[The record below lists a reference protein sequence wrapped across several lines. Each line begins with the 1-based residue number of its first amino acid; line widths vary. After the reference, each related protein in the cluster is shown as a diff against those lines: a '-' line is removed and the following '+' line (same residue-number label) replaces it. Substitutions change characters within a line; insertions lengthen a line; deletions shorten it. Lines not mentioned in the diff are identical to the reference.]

1 VSTVKNY
8 KKKDAHMNTV
18 FPTLRMSLLGAIM
31 ALSPMT
37 LVQAKTPADQ
47 LIVGMSMVNLFSID
61 PANAPGLDAS
71 GVNANLYDTLVKR
84 DHGNPEKHLPQLA
97 ERWEVS
103 EDGKQITFHLRSDVR
118 FHSGNALTAEDVAW
132 SLYRVMKLNFGL
144 ATTWKAYGYSVDN
157 IQGLIRATDA
167 QTLVVDLPQPTD
179 PLLVIDSLA
188 ISPSAV
194 VVDRQE
200 ALKHEKNGDL
210 GAAWLVTHEAGSGPF
225 TLSKWSA
232 NDALVMSRF
241 DGYWAGPA
249 KMKRVLV
256 RHMTES
262 QSLRLMLE
270 RGDLDLVYGMAAP
283 DIKAIEHSDTLQ
295 VQPLQRGTMYYVAMS
310 MKQPEF
316 ANRKVREAVRN
327 LIDYQGLD
335 EQVMPHYGKLNQQPM
350 QLGLAAR
357 LPDPGY
363 KMDVAKA
370 KALLAEAGYPQGFTT
385 TIRTLS
391 EPPFID
397 IAARMQS
404 TLAEGGIKASIVTG
418 TGNQV
423 YGAMRAR
430 NFEMIVARGAE
441 RYPHPYFSL
450 RTFIYNPDNGDA
462 AGLPNF
468 QGWRASFFDRQ
479 LNELIDRVG
488 VERDADKRLSL
499 YHQAQKLYD
508 EQVGPIMMISQMTD
522 TAVSA
527 VDVKGFVG
535 DDAEAT
541 RYLGVYKQR

>member
-1 VSTVKNY
+1 
-8 KKKDAHMNTV
+8 MNTV
-18 FPTLRMSLLGAIM
+18 LPTLRMSLLGAIM
-31 ALSPMT
+31 ALSPIAA
-37 LVQAKTPADQ
+37 VQAKTPADQ

-103 EDGKQITFHLRSDVR
+103 EDGKQITFHLRNGVK

-232 NDALVMSRF
+232 NDSLVMSRF
-241 DGYWAGPA
+241 DDYWAGPA

-283 DIKAIEHSDTLQ
+283 DIKAIEHSDKLQ
-295 VQPLQRGTMYYVAMS
+295 VQSLQRGTMYYVAMS

-316 ANRKVREAVRN
+316 ANQKVREAVRN

-350 QLGLAAR
+350 QLGLEAR

-370 KALLAEAGYPQGFTT
+370 KALLAEAGYPQGFST

-468 QGWRASFFDRQ
+468 QGWRASFFNRQ
-479 LNELIDRVG
+479 LNELIDQVG
-488 VERDADKRLSL
+488 VERDAGKRLSL

-527 VDVKGFVG
+527 VDVKGFVD

>member
-1 VSTVKNY
+1 MK
-8 KKKDAHMNTV
+8 TV
-18 FPTLRMSLLGAIM
+18 FPTLRMSLLGAIL
-31 ALSPMT
+31 ALSPMAA
-37 LVQAKTPADQ
+37 VNAKTPADQ
-47 LIVGMSMVNLFSID
+47 LIIGMSMVNLFSID

-84 DHGNPEKHLPQLA
+84 DNGNPDKHLPQLA
-97 ERWEVS
+97 QRWDVS
-103 EDGKQITFHLRSDVR
+103 EDGKQITFHLRTDVT

-144 ATTWKAYGYSVDN
+144 ATTWKAYGYSVEN

-167 QTLVVDLPQPTD
+167 HTLVVDLPQPTD

-194 VVDRQE
+194 IVDRQE

-210 GAAWLVTHEAGSGPF
+210 GAAWLVTNEAGSGPF
-225 TLSKWSA
+225 TLAKWTA
-232 NDALVMSRF
+232 NDSLVMNRF
-241 DGYWAGPA
+241 DGYWGDKA

-270 RGDLDLVYGMAAP
+270 RGDLDLAYGIAGP
-283 DIKAIEHSDTLQ
+283 DIKAIEGSDKLQ
-295 VQPLQRGTMYYVAMS
+295 VQALQRGTMYYVAMS

-316 ANRKVREAVRN
+316 ANKKVREAVRN
-327 LIDYQGLD
+327 LIDYKGLD

-350 QLGLAAR
+350 QLGLEAR

-363 KMDVAKA
+363 TMDVTKA
-370 KALLAEAGYPQGFTT
+370 KALLAEAGYPNGFKT

-391 EPPFID
+391 ESPFIE
-397 IAARMQS
+397 IASRMQA
-404 TLAEGGIKASIVTG
+404 TLKQGGIDAQIIQG

-450 RTFIYNPDNGDA
+450 RTFAYNPDNSDN

-468 QGWRASFFDRQ
+468 QGWRASFFSRQ
-479 LNELIDRVG
+479 LNDLIDRVG
-488 VERDADKRLSL
+488 VERDASKRLSL

-508 EQVGPIMMISQMTD
+508 EQAGPIMIVSQMTD

-527 VDVKGFVG
+527 IDVKGFTG

>member
-1 VSTVKNY
+1 MKSAYSTLSFGVLL
-8 KKKDAHMNTV
+8 A
-18 FPTLRMSLLGAIM
+18 TLALG
-31 ALSPMT
+31 PMT
-37 LVQAKTPADQ
+37 VAQAKTPADQ

-71 GVNANLYDTLVKR
+71 GVNANLYDTLIKR
-84 DHGNPEKHLPQLA
+84 DQGNPEKHLPQLA
-97 ERWEVS
+97 ERWEIS
-103 EDGKQITFHLRSDVR
+103 EDGKQITFHLRQDVT
-118 FHSGNALTAEDVAW
+118 FHSGNRLTADDVAW

-144 ATTWKAYGYSVDN
+144 ATTWKAYGFNVDN
-157 IQGLIRATDA
+157 IQSLIRASDEY
-167 QTLVVDLPQPTD
+167 TLVIDLPQVMD
-179 PLLVIDSLA
+179 PLLVVDSLA

-194 VVDRQE
+194 VVDRKT
-200 ALKHEKNGDL
+200 AMAHEKDGDL

-225 TLSKWSA
+225 VLTKWSA
-232 NDALVMSRF
+232 NDSLLLTRF
-241 DGYWAGPA
+241 DGYWGGPA
-249 KMKRVLV
+249 KLKRVVV

-270 RGDLDLVYGMAAP
+270 RGDLDMAYGMAAP
-283 DIKAIEHSDTLQ
+283 DIRAIDGSPDVQ
-295 VQPLQRGTMYYVAMS
+295 VQSLPRGTMYYVAMS

-316 ANRKVREAVRN
+316 AQPKVREAIRN
-327 LIDYQGLD
+327 LIDYTGLD
-335 EQVMPHYGKLNQQPM
+335 QQVMPYYGTLNQQPM
-350 QLGLAAR
+350 QLNLQAR

-363 KMDVAKA
+363 HLDPAKA
-370 KALLAEAGYPQGFTT
+370 RQLLTEAGYPEGFST

-397 IAARMQS
+397 IAARLQS

-430 NFEMIVARGAE
+430 NFEIIVARGAE

-450 RTFIYNPDNGDA
+450 RTFAYNPDNSDD

-468 QGWRASFFDRQ
+468 QGWRASFFSPPI
-479 LNELIDRVG
+479 NSLIEQAG
-488 VERDADKRLSL
+488 VERDSTRRVSL
-499 YHQAQKLYD
+499 YHQAQTLYD
-508 EQVGPIMMISQMTD
+508 QQVGPIMMISQMTD
-522 TAVSA
+522 TVVSA
-527 VDVKGFVG
+527 ADVKGFTG

>member
-1 VSTVKNY
+1 MK
-8 KKKDAHMNTV
+8 TV
-18 FPTLRMSLLGAIM
+18 FPPLRMALLGA
-31 ALSPMT
+31 ALLLGP
-37 LVQAKTPADQ
+37 LAVVQAKTPGDQ

-71 GVNANLYDTLVKR
+71 GINANLYDTLIKR
-84 DHGNPEKHLPQLA
+84 DQGNPDKHLPQLA
-97 ERWEVS
+97 ERWDVS
-103 EDGKQITFHLRSDVR
+103 EDGKQITFHLRGDVL
-118 FHSGNALTAEDVAW
+118 FHSGNPLTAEDVAW
-132 SLYRVMKLNFGL
+132 SLYRVMKLNYGL
-144 ATTWKAYGYSVDN
+144 ATTWKAYGYSVEN
-157 IQGLIRATDA
+157 IQKLIRATDSH
-167 QTLVVDLPQPTD
+167 TLVIDLPQPTA

-188 ISPSAV
+188 VSPSAV
-194 VVDRQE
+194 VVDRQQV
-200 ALKHEKNGDL
+200 LKHEKNGDL
-210 GAAWLVTHEAGSGPF
+210 GAAWLVTNEAGSGPF
-225 TLSKWSA
+225 TLTKWSA
-232 NDALVMSRF
+232 NDALVMTRF

-270 RGDLDLVYGMAAP
+270 RGDLDLAYGMAAP
-283 DIKAIEHSDTLQ
+283 DIKAIESSDTLQ
-295 VQPLQRGTMYYVAMS
+295 VQALQRGTLYYVAMS

-335 EQVMPHYGKLNQQPM
+335 QQVMPHYGKLNQQPM
-350 QLGLAAR
+350 QLGLEAR

-363 KMDVAKA
+363 KLDVAKA
-370 KALLAEAGYPQGFTT
+370 KALLAEAGYPQGFNT

-404 TLAEGGIKASIVTG
+404 TLAEGGIKATIVTG

-450 RTFIYNPDNGDA
+450 RTFVYNPDNSDS

-468 QGWRASFFDRQ
+468 QGWRASFFSPP
-479 LNELIDRVG
+479 LNDLIDRVG
-488 VERDADKRLSL
+488 VERDAAKRLAM
-499 YHQAQKLYD
+499 YQQAQKLYD
-508 EQVGPIMMISQMTD
+508 DEVGPIMMISQMTD

-527 VDVKGFVG
+527 ADVKGFTG